1 MLCGIPVKPP
11 GKYGEVMSFNNLFG
25 GIYKN
30 KRVFLTGH
38 TGFKGSWMTLWLKK
52 LGAEV
57 YGYSL
62 PPVYSP
68 DHYSLLN
75 PGIDETLGDIRD
87 YNRLSKAISDF
98 KPDMVIHMAAQPL
111 VRLSYSE
118 PLDTFATNVM
128 GTANI
133 LNACRQ
139 VESIKAVVN
148 ITTDKCYENR
158 EWVWGYREIDPMG
171 GHDPYSASKGCAE
184 LVTASFR
191 NSFFNIDKYGKDHHV
206 LLSSVRAGNVIGGGD
221 WSDDRLIPDIMKAVS
236 KDQEVV
242 IRSPKSTRPWQHV
255 LDPLGGYL
263 LIGQKLLQGGK
274 EFAEAWNFGPADEG
288 SITVLEVVQKIKK
301 NWDKVKYR
309 IESSGD
315 NLHEANLLKLD
326 CSKAHMK
333 LKWKGIWDSE
343 RTFEA
348 TTAWYKEFY
357 ENKRV
362 ISEEQLVKYIND
374 ALTKKITW
382 VQ

>member
-1 MLCGIPVKPP
+1 MLP
-11 GKYGEVMSFNNLFG
+11 GRSGEGNLKNLFS
-25 GIYKN
+25 GIYNN

-38 TGFKGSWMTLWLKK
+38 TGFKGSWMALWLKS

-62 PPVYSP
+62 PPIYSP
-68 DHYSLLN
+68 AHYNLTNLD
-75 PGIDETLGDIRD
+75 IAETLGDIRD
-87 YNRLSKAISDF
+87 YQNLNKAISEF

-111 VRLSYSE
+111 VRLSYRE
-118 PLDTFATNVM
+118 PLETFETNVM

-133 LNACRQ
+133 LNACRT
-139 VESIKAVVN
+139 VESVKAIVN

-184 LVTASFR
+184 LVASSFR
-191 NSFFNIDKYGKDHHV
+191 NSFFNIEKYGKDHHV

-236 KDQEVV
+236 KNEEVI

-255 LDPLGGYL
+255 LDPLSGYL
-263 LIGQKLLQGGK
+263 QIGQKLLEGNTD
-274 EFAEAWNFGPADEG
+274 FAEAWNFGPADEG
-288 SITVLEVVQKIKK
+288 SITVLEVVQNIKK
-301 NWDKVKYR
+301 SWDKVKYR

-326 CSKAHMK
+326 CSKAHMR
-333 LKWKGIWDSE
+333 LKWKSVWDSSK
-343 RTFEA
+343 TFEA
-348 TTAWYKEFY
+348 TTNWYKEYY
-357 ENKRV
+357 ENKRI
-362 ISEEQLVKYIND
+362 ISEQQLGSFIKD
-374 ALTKKITW
+374 AVNVGHSWTL
-382 VQ
+382 